1 MQRAIPAMLILL
13 GLCGCAGPYCGPVGP
28 GLVVPGPAV
37 PGSIVPGP
45 AAPGPTAAVVYD
57 NPTLLPVADPGVAW
71 ETVVDVVDD
80 YFEIDREDPVRTIG
94 QTITEGRIDTFPQ
107 TGATLLEPWRCDSV
121 GLAER
126 LESTLQSIRRQATVR
141 VTPTQGG
148 YWVEVAVYKELED
161 VARPEHATAGAA
173 TLRYD
178 ETLRRIEQPVGA
190 RPIHEGW
197 IPLGRDPALEQQ
209 MLADLHA
216 RLRATTGPGSCGPAP
231 LLGPM

>member
-1 MQRAIPAMLILL
+1 MQRLIALVVVLPA
-13 GLCGCAGPYCGPVGP
+13 LCGCAGSYFAP
-28 GLVVPGPAV
+28 GVPGPAV
-37 PGSIVPGP
+37 PGPVLPGM
-45 AAPGPTAAVVYD
+45 TSAVVYD
-57 NPTLLPVADPGVAW
+57 NPTLLPVADPRVAW

-80 YFEIDREDPVRTIG
+80 YFQIDREDPVRTIG

-107 TGATLLEPWRCDSV
+107 TGATLLEPWHYDSV

-148 YWVEVAVYKELED
+148 YWVQVAVYKELED
-161 VARPEHATAGAA
+161 VERPEHSTAGAA

-178 ETLRRIEQPVGA
+178 ETLRRIEQPVGG

-197 IPLGRDPALEQQ
+197 IPLGRDPALEQRI
-209 MLADLHA
+209 LADLHA
-216 RLRATTGPGSCGPAP
+216 RVGAPSGPGCVGPT
-231 LLGPM
+231 LLPGPM